1 MANLKD
7 FVSRVSQDQTLRD
20 QYLADPQATMTSQGL
35 SKEEQDA
42 VMSGDRARVASMI
55 DPDADGATAFGISV
69 NVLVILGVS

>member
-20 QYLADPQATMTSQGL
+20 QYLADPQATMTRQGL